1 MSGLCKDAILD
12 THLEP
17 DSLASTSTMS
27 LHFNIVFAHP
37 QKETLQSS
45 AIPGSTFVQL
55 PANVVTQVLVGICH
69 NTHPIY
75 QSLGVWGAAIDT
87 RLCHSLDPR
96 HMPIHYEILDAQ
108 GDRCLVSWTNLRSNI
123 KQEQKSS
130 KSKKDVGG
138 VQKASFFENMGVAE
152 VPRCCTPIHR
162 AALGAVLDPRP
173 VHSAV
178 AGF

>member
-1 MSGLCKDAILD
+1 MLFWTLTWNLTPWQAPAQCLSTLISSLLILKRKLCNHLRSLD
-12 THLEP
+12 QPLSNYQP
-17 DSLASTSTMS
+17 
-27 LHFNIVFAHP
+27 I
-37 QKETLQSS
+37 
-45 AIPGSTFVQL
+45 
-55 PANVVTQVLVGICH
+55 VVTQVLVGICH